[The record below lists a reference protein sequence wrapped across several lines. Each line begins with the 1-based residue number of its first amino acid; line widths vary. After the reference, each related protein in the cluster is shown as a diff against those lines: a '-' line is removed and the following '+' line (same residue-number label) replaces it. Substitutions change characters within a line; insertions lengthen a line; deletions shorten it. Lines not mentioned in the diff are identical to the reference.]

1 MADLAA
7 LDGPGVA
14 LRPLPERAR
23 FVLRCVPEVLAE
35 VAAAFGVR
43 PPEAPLASAVAG
55 DRAALWLG
63 PDEWLLLAEAK
74 AAPPSLAGPASLVD
88 VSHRPRGFALA
99 GPQAAL
105 LLNEGCPL
113 DLDLAAFPAGACTR
127 TLFGKVEILLWRTGA
142 ETFEVEV
149 ARSFAAPWH
158 ALVGAAMADLD
169 PPLAAG

>member
-14 LRPLPERAR
+14 LRSLPDRAR
-23 FVLRCVPEVLAE
+23 FVLRCGPEILAE
-35 VAAAFGVR
+35 VASAFGVR

-55 DRAALWLG
+55 ARAALWLG
-63 PDEWLLLAEAK
+63 PDEWLLLAEAET
-74 AAPPSLAGPASLVD
+74 ALPRLAGPASLVD
-88 VSHRPRGFALA
+88 VSHRQRAFALA

-127 TLFGKVEILLWRTGA
+127 TLFGKVEILLWRRGPEA
-142 ETFEVEV
+142 FEVEV

-158 ALVGAAMADLD
+158 ALLADSLRDLD
-169 PPLAAG
+169 PLR